1 MAFADRT
8 PLLIVKRRHKRS
20 ISAYTVLATRTEHS
34 ERAHAADREAQA
46 RRMVATLRMPRCVP
60 RAYIAWLCV
69 PTHELPIDAALLVCE
84 CMWVKWGVSSAGRFS
99 SRFEKGQ
106 RLVKNDWQLR
116 KEPGAASK
124 ETNRVCSTRQDTRFG
139 CGRIMRSVLRC
150 TVFLLRTMRVH
161 PNACKSVQ
169 MYGFRTRF

>member
-1 MAFADRT
+1 MRRN
-8 PLLIVKRRHKRS
+8 KR
-20 ISAYTVLATRTEHS
+20 SAYTVLATRTEHS

-84 CMWVKWGVSSAGRFS
+84 CMWVKWSVSSAERFS

-150 TVFLLRTMRVH
+150 IVFLLRTMRVH